1 VASLGLRS
9 RTPINRF
16 GLLITTRGEQP
27 PCVRANGSPLL
38 ALRPCPFRSQNNVRA
53 PASFG
58 GGSIDHGQLI
68 LGWDLQR
75 RTGRHL
81 LQNLLHLAIRAR
93 IVQDGETRR
102 TESCALLRTHRAG
115 RAGSKI
121 GTRFRIIGI
130 PRQRP
135 APWHSASGQAPPWRE
150 LVSSC
155 RSGLKRLAIVKP
167 STSKED
173 RNQGGLGN
181 RARQNQSRNRH
192 MGASFCPDDL
202 PLPTFRHPPRY
213 RQRLLRHSP
222 SFLAGP
228 RPALIASLQL
238 FIDSH
243 LRVNARDSLEQ
254 RLLRTVV

>member
-1 VASLGLRS
+1 MASLGLRS

-167 STSKED
+167 STSKKTEIKGALAIE
-173 RNQGGLGN
+173 RGRIRVGIGTWVHHFVLMTCPC
-181 RARQNQSRNRH
+181 RH
-192 MGASFCPDDL
+192 FGIRRDTGKDSFVTPHPSSPVLDL
-202 PLPTFRHPPRY
+202 L
-213 RQRLLRHSP
+213 
-222 SFLAGP
+222 
-228 RPALIASLQL
+228 
-238 FIDSH
+238 
-243 LRVNARDSLEQ
+243 
-254 RLLRTVV
+254 